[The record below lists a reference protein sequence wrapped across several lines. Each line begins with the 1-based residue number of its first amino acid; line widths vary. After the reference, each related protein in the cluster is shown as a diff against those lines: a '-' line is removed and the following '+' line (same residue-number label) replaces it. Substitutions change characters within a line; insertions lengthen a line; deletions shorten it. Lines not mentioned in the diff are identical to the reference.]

1 MLNYFTHSV
10 LFPLTLPMYTRQAYK
25 VFILLMWLFILN
37 VLLLATF
44 LPKERKAIRNND
56 GGIMTYR
63 IACGLIPFVIS
74 VVLIFTIINTK
85 QYRSFS
91 FVISLIYQ
99 VLFSFAVFALYL
111 FTNTSITY
119 VSASVYIYRI
129 ASIVLSGLLVLYL
142 IKNFI
147 YMSRSNNII
156 DKKNTFMKIS
166 RNVQLLLIIFFAG
179 LTTIQFLRLTMDDII
194 SFTNFFDILMLF
206 CFFTFFNFQ
215 LYKRIGSNNIMLFP
229 LIYRSK
235 KSFMSR

>member
-25 VFILLMWLFILN
+25 LFILLMWLFILN

-44 LPKERKAIRNND
+44 LPKEKKARRNND

-74 VVLIFTIINTK
+74 VVLIFNIINTQ

-91 FVISLIYQ
+91 FVISLIYRI
-99 VLFSFAVFALYL
+99 LFSFALIGLYL

-156 DKKNTFMKIS
+156 DKKNSFMKIS

-179 LTTIQFLRLTMDDII
+179 LTTIQFLRLAMDDII
-194 SFTNFFDILMLF
+194 SFTNFFDILILL
-206 CFFTFFNFQ
+206 CFFAVFNFQ

-229 LIYRSK
+229 LIYKSK

>member
-25 VFILLMWLFILN
+25 LFILLMWLFILN

-44 LPKERKAIRNND
+44 LPKARRNND
-56 GGIMTYR
+56 GGIMMTYR
-63 IACGLIPFVIS
+63 IVCGLIPFVIS
-74 VVLIFTIINTK
+74 LVLIWNIINTK

-91 FVISLIYQ
+91 VVISFIYKI
-99 VLFSFAVFALYL
+99 LFSFALLGLYL
-111 FTNTSITY
+111 FTNTSMTY

-156 DKKNTFMKIS
+156 NKKNTFMKLS

-179 LTTIQFLRLTMDDII
+179 LTTIQFLRLAMDDII
-194 SFTNFFDILMLF
+194 SFTNFFDILMLL
-206 CFFTFFNFQ
+206 CFFAVFNFQ